1 MSSTNIDIII
11 PNFNKGPFIEECI
24 ESVLNQSYTSWTLY
38 VIDDFSSDNSREI
51 LKKYKNLNNINIIL
65 LKKNKGPSFC
75 RNLGIRISS
84 SNYLSFL
91 DSDDIWHK
99 DKLKNQLSFMKNNKY
114 DFTFSDYIS
123 FRTKNNKYIK
133 NKKTNL
139 KNKFN
144 YKEFVKNSSINSSTM
159 ILTRKI
165 ISTKKFKKLKLL
177 EDYLFKCDILKKN
190 IIAFKINES
199 LAFYR
204 ILPSNRSSNKMMN
217 LYWLW
222 KINNNFNK
230 LNILENLISILGIT
244 INSLKK
250 YGVK

>member
-1 MSSTNIDIII
+1 
-11 PNFNKGPFIEECI
+11 
-24 ESVLNQSYTSWTLY
+24 
-38 VIDDFSSDNSREI
+38 
-51 LKKYKNLNNINIIL
+51 
-65 LKKNKGPSFC
+65 
-75 RNLGIRISS
+75 
-84 SNYLSFL
+84 
-91 DSDDIWHK
+91 
-99 DKLKNQLSFMKNNKY
+99 
-114 DFTFSDYIS
+114 
-123 FRTKNNKYIK
+123 
-133 NKKTNL
+133 
-139 KNKFN
+139 
-144 YKEFVKNSSINSSTM
+144 M